1 MISSNFL
8 FELHSTKITSNCIG
22 IPPHAH
28 QAKILKFP
36 LNGNSIFFIVQK
48 FNFIVLGKNV
58 FLKLIAM
65 GTAPLTL

>member
-1 MISSNFL
+1 MLLNVMYLLL
-8 FELHSTKITSNCIG
+8 FFAFFIRG
-22 IPPHAH
+22 VPPHIH
-28 QAKILKFP
+28 QAKILKYP

>member
-1 MISSNFL
+1 MCLNCVEMYSFL
-8 FELHSTKITSNCIG
+8 FLVWR
-22 IPPHAH
+22 PHAH